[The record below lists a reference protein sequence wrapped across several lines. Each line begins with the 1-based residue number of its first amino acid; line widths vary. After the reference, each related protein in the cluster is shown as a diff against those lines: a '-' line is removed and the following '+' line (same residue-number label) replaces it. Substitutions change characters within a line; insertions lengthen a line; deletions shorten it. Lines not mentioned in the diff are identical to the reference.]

1 MSHEQRQMI
10 KRSCLLSPDK
20 LGAPG
25 AEFFMEAHINVE
37 FSWRILLLAVLATF
51 SRSEY
56 SSSRKVKVTETC
68 FVRVLVKLKLLIEG
82 GESAPD

>member
-1 MSHEQRQMI
+1 MRVPQLMSHEQRQMI

-37 FSWRILLLAVLATF
+37 FSWTILLLAVLATF

-56 SSSRKVKVTETC
+56 SSSRKVKVTETW
-68 FVRVLVKLKLLIEG
+68 FVRVFSEIKTI
-82 GESAPD
+82 D